1 MRGWGIGVLVSGVLL
16 AGSAAACNV
25 PAGAAG
31 AKAGLLAQI
40 NAERAAQG
48 LAAYRPSEALD
59 RAARTQACDTAIHG
73 YFAHERPGAPQLG
86 ARVKASGYA
95 LRAVAENIAYTSQLD
110 PGTVGRLWKQ
120 SPPHRAAMMDPGHR
134 DIGLALAAGGGRI
147 YWVMV
152 VAR

>member
-1 MRGWGIGVLVSGVLL
+1 MTGWGVGVLLSAMML
-16 AGSAAACNV
+16 AGSAAACAV
-25 PAGAAG
+25 PQGAAT
-31 AKAGLLAQI
+31 ARAALLAQI
-40 NAERAAQG
+40 NAERAAKG

-59 RAARTQACDTAIHG
+59 QAARTQACDMAIHG

-86 ARVKASGYA
+86 ARVQATGYA
-95 LRAVAENIAYTSQLD
+95 LRAAGENIAYTSQLD

-120 SPPHRAAMMDPGHR
+120 SPPHWAAIIDPEHR